1 MCPHKPDT
9 LPPTPWCVYIHKVAF
24 SPPIPIIVLK
34 HFYWFIWSVK
44 TVREKKKEFVQRP
57 ANCIVPLMLVKTRI
71 SWRKS
76 LFRIYFLCVK
86 TELNQNMT
94 WRKTGSL
101 IRCLWDEIKP
111 QNIKKQRR
119 PSGQCWGG
127 KKRRKRKASWSC
139 LTRSAAIE
147 TLFKKNFVRF
157 YFLCFFQFFSYFQF
171 FSWGTRCVIY
181 SLSGIFLWKPG
192 LEIWVKKTERSTP
205 SKLFSR
211 TALNDITPTKH
222 DAWDVC
228 VFEC

>member
-9 LPPTPWCVYIHKVAF
+9 LPPTPWYVYIQKVAF

-101 IRCLWDEIKP
+101 IRCLWDDIKP

-127 KKRRKRKASWSC
+127 KKKEEKKSVLIMSNEICSNRDAIQKKLRSILFFMFLSIFLLFSIFFLRDEMCHLFFKRHFPLKA
-139 LTRSAAIE
+139 
-147 TLFKKNFVRF
+147 
-157 YFLCFFQFFSYFQF
+157 
-171 FSWGTRCVIY
+171 GTRD
-181 SLSGIFLWKPG
+181 LGEKNR
-192 LEIWVKKTERSTP
+192 KKHP
-205 SKLFSR
+205 IK
-211 TALNDITPTKH
+211 II
-222 DAWDVC
+222 
-228 VFEC
+228 